1 MDKTFTV
8 SKDERTHDESGRGL
22 EMGFYFVCYGS
33 TRLRQRPDN
42 AYARAKRLMAQ
53 GWTPADEST
62 RSFVDGMRNVVDT
75 SDLLVER

>member
-22 EMGFYFVCYGS
+22 EMGFYFVCYG
-33 TRLRQRPDN
+33 RGIIQ
-42 AYARAKRLMAQ
+42 
-53 GWTPADEST
+53 
-62 RSFVDGMRNVVDT
+62 VVDT